1 MKSKNKIAF
10 VTKNWLGDIL
20 MQTPAIHALR
30 KNFPEAEIIGFVPER
45 CHEVLKNNPDIDRLV
60 PFHEKE
66 NLRGIFRQM
75 AFVRATRENHIDRV
89 YLFHRSFS
97 RALLFALSG
106 IDQRIG
112 YATKARDWLLTDAV
126 PEPLGPR
133 HQSDYFLELLRKS
146 GLRVLDGV
154 HSTRFY
160 PSAEDRAGAYELINA
175 HGISRDNYIVVHAGA
190 NWAPKRWPPQ
200 FHGELSDYLHQRY
213 GAHVV
218 FSGGP
223 DDSVL
228 AQLILLAVK
237 KAKTFDVT
245 GQTNFGT
252 LAALF
257 EGARL
262 VISGDSGPMHLAAS
276 VGAPLLALFLATDSA
291 LTGPRGSGPTV
302 VVQKKE
308 AIRAPSLHVE
318 HSERIYKVDKIN
330 PASVAQIIEKTVLLE
345 TAGARHSHE

>member
-1 MKSKNKIAF
+1 MKNKYQIAF

-30 KNFPEAEIIGFVPER
+30 KNFPEAEIVGFVPER
-45 CHEVLKNNPDIDRLV
+45 CHEVLRNNPDIDRLV

-66 NLRGIFRQM
+66 NLRGIFRQLKFIKEM
-75 AFVRATRENHIDRV
+75 RQNRIDRV
-89 YLFHRSFS
+89 YFFSRSFS
-97 RALLFALSG
+97 RAMLFALSG

-112 YATKARDWLLTDAV
+112 YATKSRNWLLTDAV

-146 GLRVLDGV
+146 GLSVVDKV

-160 PSAEDRAGAYELINA
+160 PSAEDRTSAHELINV
-175 HGISRDNYIVVHAGA
+175 HGISRDNYIVVHVGA
-190 NWAPKRWPPQ
+190 NWAPKRWSPQ
-200 FHGELSDYLHQRY
+200 FHGELSDYLYHRY

-218 FSGGP
+218 FSGSP

-228 AQLILLAVK
+228 AQSILLAVK

-262 VISGDSGPMHLAAS
+262 VISADSGPMHLAAS
-276 VGAPLLALFLATDSA
+276 VGSPLLALFLATDSA
-291 LTGPRGSGPTV
+291 LTGPRGRGPTV
-302 VVQKKE
+302 VVQKKA

-318 HSERIYKVDKIN
+318 HSERIYKVDEVD
-330 PASVAQIIEKTVLLE
+330 PASVIEIMEKTVLLE